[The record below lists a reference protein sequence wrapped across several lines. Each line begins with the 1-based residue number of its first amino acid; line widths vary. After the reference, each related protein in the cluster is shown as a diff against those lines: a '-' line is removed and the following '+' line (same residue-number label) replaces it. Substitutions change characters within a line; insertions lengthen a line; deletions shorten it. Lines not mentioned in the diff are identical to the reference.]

1 MGSCCPGPHGSAPD
15 NEIYHPFIAYTQDT
29 LQWVASLVTKL
40 VFLEAKEMR
49 DIRHHITMA
58 TIKHRQRKKKPIP
71 VVITTSCPSLRLR
84 DFWVE
89 PVKGRKDHNIY
100 VGLVVL
106 AWVTLYGL
114 QTPNIH

>member
-49 DIRHHITMA
+49 DIRHHNGNNKTQ
-58 TIKHRQRKKKPIP
+58 TKKEKAY
-71 VVITTSCPSLRLR
+71 TRCDYNLLSQFETAGFLGGTS
-84 DFWVE
+84 
-89 PVKGRKDHNIY
+89 KGSK
-100 VGLVVL
+100 G
-106 AWVTLYGL
+106 
-114 QTPNIH
+114 P